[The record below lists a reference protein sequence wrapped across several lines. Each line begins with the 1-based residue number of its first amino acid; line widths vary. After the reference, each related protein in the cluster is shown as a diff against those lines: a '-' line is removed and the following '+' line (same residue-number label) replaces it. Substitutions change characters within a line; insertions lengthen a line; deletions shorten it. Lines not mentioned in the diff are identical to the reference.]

1 MFSVEDLKTGN
12 YSCTFTLTGDIDGG
26 LPSFKPPIFQ
36 FLGNGSSV
44 GSEAAPGQ
52 DISFGDLVSHLRA
65 AIIMIPI
72 IAILEAVAIAKAF
85 CKYIIVICRRTSLA
99 CSLHL

>member
-1 MFSVEDLKTGN
+1 MEDLKTGN

-26 LPSFKPPIFQ
+26 LPSFQPPIFTI
-36 FLGNGSSV
+36 LGNGSS
-44 GSEAAPGQ
+44 GEGQAAPGE
-52 DISFGDLVSHLRA
+52 DITFVDLVRHLGA

-85 CKYIIVICRRTSLA
+85 CKFIIVIWSLA
-99 CSLHL
+99 CSLQL